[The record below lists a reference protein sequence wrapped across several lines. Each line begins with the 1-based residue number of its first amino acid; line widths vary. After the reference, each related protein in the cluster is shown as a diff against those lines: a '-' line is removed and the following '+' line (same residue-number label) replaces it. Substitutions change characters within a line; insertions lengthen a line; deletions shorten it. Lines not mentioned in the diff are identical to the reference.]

1 MLYCS
6 MTFVQVTAFIDVEN
20 VFQSLLLGSEIF
32 SHKGKSNEPPYKQG
46 FRLGLLPKRKF
57 V

>member
-1 MLYCS
+1 

-32 SHKGKSNEPPYKQG
+32 SHKGKSNEPPDKQG